1 MKILFSHLKEVANML
16 VEYLAPGGV
25 TIESYLARILID
37 VTKLKPASI
46 ILPENEITYEMLA
59 SIRQSSPSSFVILV
73 GTCLPADKLLNYFNS
88 NLVHFYLESDKIDLL
103 LPQIKSSFWNHYY
116 LRRKIDQAESQT
128 EYFLS
133 RIEFLHEVTLK
144 ILENKPLERL
154 LDEIMIASQYI
165 LDAEKSSFMLY
176 DPADK
181 KLHFHVLEGYSEN
194 IIKNFPLE
202 LGSGIAGW
210 VAKHRIPQ
218 LVDDCYT
225 DKRFNKNYDE
235 MSNFLTRNMVCVPL
249 LKNDNL
255 IGVLS
260 VINKK
265 GGRSFVVE
273 DVRLLE
279 TLAGQCS
286 VAIENSKLLE
296 TKVKAEALK
305 KELET
310 AHKIQE
316 KLLPTFLPEFPSISF
331 AAKLIPAQEV
341 GGDYYSI
348 YKMSDELCLMLVA
361 DVSGKGIPAALLV
374 STIDATLHTVLK
386 LKDNRTNPKFIAETI
401 NSVLCEAS
409 TTEKFATAWI
419 GIIDLNA
426 NKLYSINAGHNQPII
441 LRSGAATVERLA
453 KGGIFLGV
461 IPFDYELEI
470 VAFGRDD
477 ILVFFSDGVV
487 EAMDSNNVLFG
498 DDRLI
503 ELIVSNRGNSVEEIL
518 DKIITEVLNHELLTS
533 QSDDITLAIV
543 KGV

>member
-1 MKILFSHLKEVANML
+1 MKILFTSLKEIAEML
-16 VEYLAPGGV
+16 MEYLAPGGV
-25 TIESYLARILID
+25 SVNSSLARIVMD
-37 VTKLKPASI
+37 AAKLKPASI
-46 ILPENEITYEMLA
+46 ILPEEEITMEMLA
-59 SIRQSSPSSFVILV
+59 TLRQSSPSSFILLV
-73 GTCLPADKLLNYFNS
+73 GSPLSTDKLLKYFNS
-88 NLVHFYLESDKIDLL
+88 NLVHFYIESDNTTQL
-103 LPQIKSSFWNHYY
+103 LPQIKSAFWNHYY

-144 ILENKPLERL
+144 MLENKPLGKL

-176 DPADK
+176 EPNDK
-181 KLHFHVLEGYSEN
+181 KLCFHVLEGYSEN

-218 LVDDCYT
+218 MVDDCYS
-225 DKRFNKNYDE
+225 DKRFNRNYDK
-235 MSNFLTRNMVCVPL
+235 MSNFRTRNMVCVPL
-249 LKNDNL
+249 LKNDSL

-265 GGRSFVVE
+265 GGKSFVVE

-286 VAIENSKLLE
+286 VAIENSRLLE

-316 KLLPTFLPEFPSISF
+316 KLLPTNLPQFPTLSF

-348 YKMSDELCLMLVA
+348 YKMTDELCLLLVA

-401 NSVLCEAS
+401 NSVLCDAS
-409 TTEKFATAWI
+409 TIEKFATAWI
-419 GIIDLNA
+419 GIIDVTDQ
-426 NKLYSINAGHNQPII
+426 KLYSINAGHNQPII
-441 LRSGAATVERLA
+441 LRSGVESVERLA
-453 KGGIFLGV
+453 NGGIFLGV
-461 IPFDYELEI
+461 IPFNYEMEI
-470 VAFGRDD
+470 VDFGRDD

-487 EAMDSNNVLFG
+487 EAMDYNNILFG
-498 DDRLI
+498 DEKLV
-503 ELIVSNRGNSVEEIL
+503 ELITSNRSRSAIEIL
-518 DKIITEVLNHELLTS
+518 DLIIDEVLKHELSTN

-543 KGV
+543 KGI

>member
-1 MKILFSHLKEVANML
+1 MKILFTSLKELAEML
-16 VEYLAPGGV
+16 VEYLAPGGAS
-25 TIESYLARILID
+25 IKSSAARVVMD
-37 VTKLKPASI
+37 ATKIKPASI
-46 ILPENEITYEMLA
+46 ILSEDEVTVEMLA
-59 SIRQSSPSSFVILV
+59 TLRQSSPSSFILLV
-73 GTCLPADKLLNYFNS
+73 GPPLLTEKLLNYFNS
-88 NLVHFYLESDKIDLL
+88 DLIHFYIESDKTSLL

-116 LRRKIDQAESQT
+116 TRRKIDQAESQT

-144 ILENKPLERL
+144 MLENKPLGRL

-176 DPADK
+176 EPSDN
-181 KLHFHVLEGYSEN
+181 KLYFHLLEGYSEN

-218 LVDDCYT
+218 MVDDCYR
-225 DKRFNKNYDE
+225 DKRFNKNYDK
-235 MSNFLTRNMVCVPL
+235 MSNFITRNMVCVPL
-249 LKNDNL
+249 LKNELL

-265 GGRSFVVE
+265 GGKSFVVE

-286 VAIENSKLLE
+286 VAIENSRLLE
-296 TKVKAEALK
+296 TQVKAEALR

-316 KLLPTFLPEFPSISF
+316 KLLPTVLPEFPSLSF

-348 YKMSDELCLMLVA
+348 YKMTEELCLLLVA

-409 TTEKFATAWI
+409 TIEKFATAWI
-419 GIIDLNA
+419 GIIDVTDQ
-426 NKLYSINAGHNQPII
+426 KLYSINAGHNQPII
-441 LRSGAATVERLA
+441 LRAGSDIVERLA

-461 IPFDYELEI
+461 IPFNYEMEI
-470 VAFGRDD
+470 VDFFKDD
-477 ILVFFSDGVV
+477 ILVFFSDGIV
-487 EAMDSNNVLFG
+487 EAMDYNNKLFG
-498 DDRLI
+498 DDKLI
-503 ELIVSNRGNSVEEIL
+503 EIITSKRNNSAIEIL
-518 DKIITEVLNHELLTS
+518 NKIIDEVIKHEISTN
-533 QSDDITLAIV
+533 QSDDITLAVV
-543 KGV
+543 KGI